1 MEYSWANVG
10 WGVSEEQIK
19 AREFDCD
26 CSYLSANFL
35 DQVWGRACGR
45 LKSTTADVHV
55 GISEQD
61 CRHFGCIHHR
71 E

>member
-1 MEYSWANVG
+1 MPDAEDSASERNS
-10 WGVSEEQIK
+10 VSSDGGIEAIT
-19 AREFDCD
+19 
-26 CSYLSANFL
+26 YLIANFL

-45 LKSTTADVHV
+45 LKSTNVDVHV

-61 CRHFGCIHHR
+61 CRHFGCIYHR